1 MALTLRKK
9 TLLFVTLTLVVLI
22 IALFFINRSIV
33 LERFSELEEDDVRA
47 DLKRVNEAFDAALAE
62 MSTNAKSY
70 AFPGTREELDNLVN
84 LLEGNDRSI
93 DEATGLSGTVSLML
107 NTLDGANVFL
117 LTDTEGRMLW
127 GLGYDEET
135 GKKVLVP
142 RSLGNELEKG
152 GESVLVTHPQG
163 NASLAGVVLL
173 PEGSMM
179 VASEYKL
186 NSQGPGHIGMT
197 LVGKWLR
204 EEEIMQFSEQTQL
217 SLDIR
222 RLEEDGL
229 PGDFREANNALPSLS
244 DSHIRTI
251 SNEAGEERI
260 AGYIQRADVYGIPVM
275 TLRIDQPRDIIEEGK
290 GSILALLISVIVV
303 GVVLVIL
310 IAFLLDRL
318 LLSRLARLD
327 LEVSAIGGGAE
338 NLSQRVTIQG
348 NDELSRLGVSINGML
363 GDIQVERKKSEDLL
377 LNVLPVP
384 IANRLKEGE
393 TTIADNFSEV
403 SVLFPDVVGFTQ
415 LSATVSATA
424 LVNMLNRVFSGFD
437 TLTDK
442 HGLEKIKTI
451 GDAYMVVAGLPD
463 PREDHAEA
471 IVEMALEMYSELDR
485 LNKEHGTDLEI
496 RVGINS
502 GPVVAGSIG
511 TRKFS
516 YDLWGDTVNTAARM
530 ESHGVEGYIHVIEE
544 TYRAIRD
551 KYDFEDRG
559 IIDVKGKGDMHTFLL
574 SGRKVSVG
582 PEPAATT
589 SEDGEG

>member
-47 DLKRVNEAFDAALAE
+47 DLKRVNEAFDAELAE
-62 MSTNAKSY
+62 MNTNAKSY

-127 GLGYDEET
+127 GWGYDEET

-142 RSLGNELEKG
+142 RSLGNELKKG

-260 AGYIQRADVYGIPVM
+260 PGYIQRADVYGIPVM
-275 TLRIDQPRDIIEEGK
+275 TLPIDQPRDIIEEGK

-310 IAFLLDRL
+310 IAFRLDRL

-327 LEVSAIGGGAE
+327 LEVSDIGGGAE

-403 SVLFPDVVGFTQ
+403 SVLFSDVVGFTQ

-530 ESHGVEGYIHVIEE
+530 ESHGVEGYIHVTEE

-559 IIDVKGKGDMHTFLL
+559 ITDVKGKGDMHTFLL
-574 SGRKVSVG
+574 SGRKVAVG
-582 PEPAATT
+582 PEPAAAT